1 MENTENKSYISN
13 IVYLIGEIGFG
24 GTEKQMTLVLR
35 YLKNPHEKYHLI
47 VFNRSYFGSLK
58 KELMSLGVEIYF
70 IPKSVNSIYKR
81 LKYLIN
87 LIKIIK
93 PKLIHS
99 WTIHDNSYAY
109 LVGAYLG
116 ISKTFGSV
124 RGSLYGTSFAKLP
137 ELYKISSI
145 RFISRIFVNT
155 LSIRNELI
163 DYGINKSKIS
173 VIANAVEPRHL
184 TDYII
189 NENSP
194 VICTI
199 GNLRYNKNHETFV
212 KIMKNVV
219 EIFPKAEGWIIGQP
233 VPDEP
238 NQEKKIKKLINELN
252 INNSVKLMGFQSN
265 PMSYLEKASVFI
277 LLSKNEGQP
286 NVILEAMSLG
296 VPVVASNTGG
306 IPEIINH
313 GKNGFIYH
321 NEEHDRFVNK
331 IVELIKDSSKREKI
345 VNKAHSDTILKHNPK
360 KIVSLFRK
368 FYDD

>member
-1 MENTENKSYISN
+1 MNKKHIKN

-24 GTEKQMTLVLR
+24 GTERQMTLILR
-35 YLKNPHEKYHLI
+35 YLKNPNEKYHLI
-47 VFNRSYFGSLK
+47 VFNHSYFGNLK

-70 IPKSVNSIYKR
+70 IPTSVNSIYKR

-87 LIKIIK
+87 LIKRIK
-93 PKLIHS
+93 PILIHS
-99 WTIHDNSYAY
+99 WTIHDSSYAY

-124 RGSLYGTSFAKLP
+124 RGSIYGTSFAKLP
-137 ELYKISSI
+137 EFYKISSI
-145 RFISRIFVNT
+145 RLIPRIFVNT
-155 LSIRNELI
+155 LSIKNELI
-163 DYGINKSKIS
+163 DYGVNRSKIS

-184 TDYII
+184 TDYVIDK
-189 NENSP
+189 NTP

-199 GNLRYNKNHETFV
+199 GNLRDNKNHETFV

-238 NQEKKIKKLINELN
+238 NQEKKIKKLIGELN
-252 INNSVKLMGFQSN
+252 LSNSVKLMGFKSN
-265 PMSYLEKASVFI
+265 SMSYLEKASVFI

-296 VPVVASNTGG
+296 VPVVASNAGG

-313 GKNGFIYH
+313 GENGFIYH
-321 NEEHDRFVNK
+321 NQKKHRFVNK
-331 IVELIKDSSKREKI
+331 IVELIKNPSKRKKI
-345 VNKAHSDTILKHNPK
+345 INKAHSDTILKHNPK